1 MENTKIKNFY
11 ELNVWKNSRKLVKT
25 IYKTTETFPKTEI
38 YGIIN
43 QLRRATLSI
52 AANIAEGF
60 GRFHYKDKIKFYLQ
74 ARGSMLEVQNFI
86 ILSVDLNFINKEAA
100 KQIFTECN
108 KILFQLNSLIR
119 STKNL
124 YRE

>member
-1 MENTKIKNFY
+1 MGNAKIKNFY
-11 ELNVWKNSRKLVKT
+11 ELNVWENSRKLVKT
-25 IYKTTETFPKTEI
+25 IYETTETFPKTEV

-43 QLRRATLSI
+43 QLRRAALSI

-86 ILSVDLNFINKEAA
+86 ILSVDLNFINKKIG

-108 KILFQLNSLIR
+108 EILFQLNSLIK